1 MSTTYRPSR
10 NIEASFVD
18 YLTDNFN
25 TDWTNV
31 SVKKGMAQVYSINLP
46 VVCIRCGITE
56 HAKAEIGGNATIRTA
71 QVLIDIFCTSDGQKL
86 DMLDYV
92 VKKIK
97 AGIPYYDY
105 EIENGTVKTKLQNGR
120 LRVMDIDVTNIDFN
134 VDKNKLDIHDRYRG
148 LITLSISLGRVEV

>member
-71 QVLIDIFCTSDGQKL
+71 QVLIDIFATSDGQRL
-86 DMLDYV
+86 DMKDYIV
-92 VKKIK
+92 EKIK
-97 AGIPYYDY
+97 SGIAYYDY
-105 EIENGTVKTKLQNGR
+105 EIENGIVKTKTSNGR
-120 LRVMDIDVTNIDFN
+120 IRVTTIDDVPVDFN
-134 VDKNKLDIHDRYRG
+134 VDKNKLDIHDRYRH
-148 LITLSISLGRVEV
+148 LITLEISLGRVEN